1 MWMCHFRFFCS
12 EHKDSKAGQTD
23 AIHLSLQTVLIQAHN
38 GALCLAG
45 KCLNPGGSQKPIVD
59 LIVEN
64 RLGPIHCPAKGFVQN
79 PRMVCTYRFVAA
91 EYSRRLPPPLPLLST
106 PEVFLSL
113 LRAKRGSR

>member
-1 MWMCHFRFFCS
+1 MWMCSFQLLCS
-12 EHKDSKAGQTD
+12 EQKDRKAGQTD

-38 GALCLAG
+38 GVLCLAG
-45 KCLNPGGSQKPIVD
+45 KCLNPGGSQKQIVD

-79 PRMVCTYRFVAA
+79 RRMVCTYRFVAA